1 MGGVFSGPSAERGF
15 CTGGLA
21 AASVLAPA
29 TVSWVTVRLSEREA
43 ALWGAAG
50 RQGDSSLALVV
61 CPGCRVHLTGFGEQ
75 EPLDWAGEL
84 SPLCARRWVEMASL

>member
-29 TVSWVTVRLSEREA
+29 TVSCLSEREA

-61 CPGCRVHLTGFGEQ
+61 CPGCRVHLMGFGEQ